1 MDDEPT
7 TRSPAPGRLALL
19 QEFVNTHELP
29 DGDDALATTAS
40 TARWLTGHQIL
51 LTRPLTEKERRR
63 LVDVREGLRTVL
75 TAHTGAQVS
84 SDVTATL
91 TRHLN
96 GAVLRPVISEG
107 GASLAGAPTDSGAF
121 LAALAAAIVEGTMLG
136 TWQRLKVCR
145 ADTCLEAFYDSSK
158 NGRGAWCS
166 MRVCG
171 SRHKARSYR
180 ARHRE
185 QAVAAS

>member
-1 MDDEPT
+1 
-7 TRSPAPGRLALL
+7 
-19 QEFVNTHELP
+19 
-29 DGDDALATTAS
+29 
-40 TARWLTGHQIL
+40 
-51 LTRPLTEKERRR
+51 
-63 LVDVREGLRTVL
+63 
-75 TAHTGAQVS
+75 
-84 SDVTATL
+84 
-91 TRHLN
+91 
-96 GAVLRPVISEG
+96 LRPVISEG

-185 QAVAAS
+185 QAVAAG

>member
-1 MDDEPT
+1 MLAGMDDEPT

-29 DGDDALATTAS
+29 DGDDALATTTSA
-40 TARWLTGHQIL
+40 ARWLTGHQIL
-51 LTRPLTEKERRR
+51 LTRPLTEKERKR

-84 SDVTATL
+84 NDVTATL
-91 TRHLN
+91 TRQLN

-171 SRHKARSYR
+171 
-180 ARHRE
+180 
-185 QAVAAS
+185 